1 MKLLRRTVLLA
12 ALLSLMLIAGTATA
26 APPSATA
33 SVTVPITTV
42 DPTGTFEGVLE
53 ITDFIVQNGQVAA
66 VGTLTGTLTDATG
79 AVTDIVVDV
88 VIPLLTVT
96 GTCPVLH
103 LELGPLDL
111 DLLGVVVHL
120 DKVVLDISA
129 TAGPGKLLG
138 NLVCVVAHLLDTN
151 AAPQAIANLLNII
164 LGLLG

>member
-1 MKLLRRTVLLA
+1 MHKLRLTVLVAVVLA
-12 ALLSLMLIAGTATA
+12 GSVVAGTATA
-26 APPSATA
+26 ARPSTG
-33 SVTVPITTV
+33 SVALPIVTV

-53 ITDFIVQNGQVAA
+53 ITEFIVQEGQVLA
-66 VGTLTGTLTDATG
+66 VGTLTGTLTDAEG

-88 VIPLLTVT
+88 VLPLITVQ
-96 GTCPVLH
+96 GTCQILH

-120 DKVVLDISA
+120 DQVVLDISA

-138 NLVCVVAHLLDTN
+138 NLLCTVAHLLDSN
-151 AAPQAIANLLNII
+151 ALPQAIVNLLNII